1 MPRLNAKKFILTVL
15 ILWGGLLVGR
25 FLLYSISEKAVFS
38 SPKNSRTHTSD
49 RSSILDAFGEPLA
62 YDKPGQGRVY
72 PLGPSAAHIIGYV
85 DQHAGLGGGIEK
97 KHSSRL
103 IKKEKRFYF
112 YKPKDLPLKTTLHA
126 PLQKTLDMAVGKKGA
141 GVVMNAIT
149 GDIFALVSHPSYDP
163 NKIGKEWKA
172 FPKDKGEV
180 LFNKVQGSY
189 PPGSVWKIIPSLL
202 LQEDAPFY
210 CTGELKVGN
219 KVVHC
224 PHRHGEVTGIKDAFA
239 RSCNL
244 YFIKRSMAELDQ
256 EEFLRLS
263 RSFTSA
269 TLPKN
274 LTEFEFAI
282 ASIGQGKVAMTPMD
296 GAKLAATIVS
306 GGLMPTPRYTD
317 EDEILNK
324 RVLEAQE
331 ASRVRELMKEVVV
344 QGTGKSLKEHP
355 LVKSGEVVVG
365 LKTGT
370 AQKAD
375 RGDIGW
381 VVGFAEQGENKIA
394 FAVVSEDLSEGSF
407 ASQAC
412 IPIVSKL
419 LTIYFNG
426 GKL

>member
-1 MPRLNAKKFILTVL
+1 MLLNAKKFILCVL
-15 ILWGGLLVGR
+15 ILWGGLIAGS
-25 FLLYSISEKAVFS
+25 FLLYSINEKAVFS
-38 SPKNSRTHTSD
+38 SPKNPRTYTSD

-62 YDKPGQGRVY
+62 YDKPGHGRIY
-72 PLGPSAAHIIGYV
+72 PLGPSAAHVIGFA
-85 DQHAGLGGGIEK
+85 DRHAGPGGGIEM
-97 KHSSRL
+97 KHASRL
-103 IKKEKRFYF
+103 IKKEKLFYF
-112 YKPKDLPLKTTLHA
+112 YEPKDIPLKSTLHA
-126 PLQKTLDMAVGKKGA
+126 PLQKTLDMAIGKKGA
-141 GVVMNAIT
+141 AVVMNADT
-149 GDIFALVSHPSYDP
+149 GDILALVSHPTYDP
-163 NKIGKEWKA
+163 NKIGKEWKP

-210 CTGELKVGN
+210 CTGELKAGN

-256 EEFLRLS
+256 EEFLKLS
-263 RSFTSA
+263 SSFTSGN
-269 TLPKN
+269 LPKHM
-274 LTEFEFAI
+274 TEFEFAI

-306 GGLMPTPRYTD
+306 GGFMPSPRYTD
-317 EDEILNK
+317 EEDILKK
-324 RVLEAQE
+324 RVLEPQE
-331 ASRVRELMKEVVV
+331 AYRVRELMKAVVV
-344 QGTGKSLKEHP
+344 QGTGQSLKEHP

-394 FAVVSEDLSEGSF
+394 FAVVSEDLAEGSF
-407 ASQAC
+407 AAQVC
-412 IPIVSKL
+412 LPVVSRL
-419 LTIYFNG
+419 LTTYFKKRG
-426 GKL
+426 Q